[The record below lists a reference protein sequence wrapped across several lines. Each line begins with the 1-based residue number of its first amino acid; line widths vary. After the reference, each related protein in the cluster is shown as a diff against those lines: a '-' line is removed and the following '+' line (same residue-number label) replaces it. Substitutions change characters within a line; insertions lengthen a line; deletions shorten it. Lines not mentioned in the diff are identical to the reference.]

1 MPLGAGGVG
10 AGGAGVNSFLISRSS
25 VSISSFVSAIVTR
38 GPVTIFKQSA
48 GGRRTLRPEAV
59 REQTAY
65 LLDEVAPTIDMS
77 LDAPGSRVSM
87 IIRLVGVFLLV
98 LGAALTYF
106 TYNEAAAADLVP
118 QIVPVFYLGA
128 GLLMVVGIVAV
139 IAKYK

>member
-1 MPLGAGGVG
+1 
-10 AGGAGVNSFLISRSS
+10 
-25 VSISSFVSAIVTR
+25 
-38 GPVTIFKQSA
+38 
-48 GGRRTLRPEAV
+48 
-59 REQTAY
+59 
-65 LLDEVAPTIDMS
+65 MS